1 MSRTQANPDIYPY
14 EPDDT
19 LLVQFCTK
27 RMREITTLIGEELEP
42 SIFLGSSNDV
52 CDTSIIGIGYSVQPP
67 AVSAVRFT
75 KRHNTMFGLARGGTA
90 SYGGIYEWNAT
101 PINTHACSTT
111 SYSYDTQRKTYN
123 SQRWTDKEQV
133 WSSTNY
139 AYYPVTK
146 LFKGGAV
153 AYFNIVAYKELPENG
168 FATYNDMVNWLNSSS
183 NYFNGTL
190 SGYQAVRTTYPNIYS
205 IELRVFCGATL
216 GQSRNVETWL
226 FYPQDMKATG
236 DLLSIWN
243 GSGFTEGYL
252 EDDPLY
258 GQGMTY
264 GCTPQNARVYNYLP
278 TPYLFRGFF
287 NRTITTQNVIGNVN
301 TSWTVRFGISEYNKI
316 EYVTING
323 QEHGAM
329 ILFTSFDPDN
339 LISLVTDLGLA
350 VTDQNS
356 NVAQN
361 GNIDTNEHIWAPTY
375 DNNGNIDGNSN
386 QQTDKEEY
394 TEAGQRGEP
403 LMPNFDPYDT
413 GGDGGD
419 EPIPDEDPSEDQ
431 KTPEVDLPEV
441 TLNSYG
447 VFHRT
452 YVMNKSQCQKL
463 SNYLWNPDPT
473 TFLDI
478 IEDLK
483 LVGDNVMNS
492 IVSMVMFPFEIPNG
506 GEAFPIRIGRRTTT
520 VFGRTLDATNL
531 VFEMGT
537 CYCYP
542 TFRNFL
548 DYEPYTKG
556 WLYIPF
562 CGLFEIPLQ
571 QFMNKL
577 IDIKLAVDLLTGAGL
592 AIVYADGIPII
603 YKNCKIGMQIPVT
616 GADSTYSIRNYIEAA
631 NNVLGG
637 TSALTTGDVFGTVKG
652 FANAGINALSA
663 PNAPISSA
671 GSSSPQCGMLAP
683 NLCYFIIER
692 PRSLMSKVPQYG
704 SLIGYACYKS
714 GNIGTFHGF
723 SVFDNVKLSISH
735 CTESERNEIIA
746 LLKSG
751 VYL

>member
-1 MSRTQANPDIYPY
+1 MNREGANPDIYPY
-14 EPDDT
+14 TPDDT

-27 RMREITTLIGEELEP
+27 RMSEITSLVGEELEP
-42 SIFLGSSNDV
+42 SIFLGSNSDV
-52 CDTSIIGIGYSVQPP
+52 CNTSIVGIGYSVNPQ
-67 AVSAVRFT
+67 AVSAVRFD
-75 KRHNTMFGLARGGTA
+75 KRYNSMFGLARGGTT
-90 SYGGIYEWNAT
+90 SYYGTYEWNGS
-101 PINTHACSTT
+101 PINTHACSSS
-111 SYSYDTQRKTYN
+111 SYSYNTQRKTYN
-123 SQRWTDKEQV
+123 SQRWTDKETI
-133 WSSTNY
+133 WNTSAY

-153 AYFNIVAYKELPENG
+153 AYFQITAYKELPQAG
-168 FATYNDMVNWLNSSS
+168 FNTYNDFLNWLNSSS
-183 NYFNGTL
+183 NYFIGTL
-190 SGYQAVRTTYPNIYS
+190 AGYQAVKETYPHIFS
-205 IELRVFCGATL
+205 IEMRVFCGATL
-216 GQSRNVETWL
+216 GQTRNVETWL
-226 FYPQDMKATG
+226 FYPQNMKAVG
-236 DLLSIWN
+236 NLLSIWN

-252 EDDPLY
+252 EGDPLY
-258 GQGMTY
+258 GQGMEY
-264 GCTPQNARVYNYLP
+264 GCTPQNARVYNYVT

-287 NRTITTQNVIGNVN
+287 NRTVTTQGVIGNVN
-301 TSWTVRFGISEYNKI
+301 TSWTVRFGISEYNII
-316 EYVTING
+316 EYVNIGG

-339 LISLVTDLGLA
+339 LISLVTNLGLA
-350 VTDQNS
+350 VTDQNAS
-356 NVAQN
+356 VAQN
-361 GNIDTNEHIWAPTY
+361 GNIDTNDNIWTPTY

-386 QQTDKEEY
+386 EQADKEEY
-394 TEAGQRGEP
+394 TNAGQMGDP
-403 LMPNFDPYDT
+403 IQPNFDPYS
-413 GGDGGD
+413 GEGDDD

-431 KTPEVDLPEV
+431 KTPEVDLPLV

-452 YVMNKSQCQKL
+452 YVMNKSQCQNL

-473 TFLDI
+473 TFLEI

-520 VFGRTLDATNL
+520 VFGRTLDTTNL

-548 DYEPYTKG
+548 DYEPYTKA

-562 CGLFEIPLQ
+562 CGLFAIPLQ
-571 QFMNKL
+571 QFMNKY
-577 IDIKLAVDLLTGAGL
+577 IDVKLAVDLLTGAGL
-592 AIVYADGIPII
+592 AIVYADGIPIV

-631 NNVLGG
+631 EGALSG
-637 TSALTTGDVFGTVKG
+637 TSSLINGDVFGTVKG

-663 PNAPISSA
+663 PNAPISSN

-692 PRSLMSKVPQYG
+692 PKSLLANVPDYG
-704 SLIGYACYKS
+704 KLIGYACYKS
-714 GNIGTFHGF
+714 GNIGTFRGF
-723 SVFDNVKLSISH
+723 SIFDNVKLSISH
-735 CTESERNEIIA
+735 CTDSERNEIIS
-746 LLKSG
+746 LLRSG